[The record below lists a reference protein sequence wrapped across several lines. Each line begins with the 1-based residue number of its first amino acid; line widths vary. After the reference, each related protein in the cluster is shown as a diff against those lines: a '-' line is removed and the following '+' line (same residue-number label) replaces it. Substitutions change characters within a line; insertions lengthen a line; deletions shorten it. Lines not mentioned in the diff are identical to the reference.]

1 MRCNRSCLD
10 LGPPDAR
17 TGVRKPLGTRSYPLG
32 KLCCAVAYLRTVKSA
47 ASREFVLS
55 MIESQCGAQHA
66 ADVRR
71 AMT

>member
-1 MRCNRSCLD
+1 MRCNGTCKD
-10 LGPPDAR
+10 LGPPDHR
-17 TGVRKPLGTRSYPLG
+17 TGVRKPTGTRSYALG
-32 KLCCAVAYLRTVKSA
+32 KVCCAVAYLRTVDSA

-55 MIESQCGAQHA
+55 MIESQCGARHA